1 MSSIQNPSFD
11 AAEFTAVPKTVA
23 TEFGARYPV
32 AHAIRAKG
40 AGTLTVLTAAG
51 VSRVLNV
58 NDGETVV
65 IEFSE
70 VTAMSGPT
78 AYRIQVPKPRGLKD
92 PYRG

>member
-1 MSSIQNPSFD
+1 MSIQDPSYD
-11 AAEFTAVPKTVA
+11 AKEFTAVPKTVA

-40 AGTLTVLTAAG
+40 AGTLTVTTGAG
-51 VSRVLNV
+51 NSVALNV

-65 IEFSE
+65 LEFTE
-70 VTAMSGPT
+70 VTAMTGPT